1 MDLELDYNI
10 AYDGTLCT
18 TDLTELFALNL
29 AIPGKK
35 WYFFDFLQIRDESI
49 NALVTVSKRL
59 EAAGVKVSHV
69 GTGSTPS
76 CSHDTPLMQH
86 LTEIHPGNYVFYD
99 VQQLDL
105 GSCGESDIAGKVL
118 TRVIGQSRRTN
129 EILVDCGFTGL
140 TKQGFEAQGG
150 SFAKIEVRNY
160 LARNMC

>member
-1 MDLELDYNI
+1 MSHKCM
-10 AYDGTLCT
+10 A
-18 TDLTELFALNL
+18 F
-29 AIPGKK
+29 
-35 WYFFDFLQIRDESI
+35 FFDFLQIRDDSI

-76 CSHDTPLMQH
+76 CSHDTPIMKH

-150 SFAKIEVRNY
+150 SFAKIEVRTVITLLVICVKNKYDDFLLNY
-160 LARNMC
+160 FALSPL